1 MNTERISLADVDTDW
16 YKDDRWK
23 VRQYLFQKEGLHCCN
38 IITFNT
44 IKLRGAIKD
53 VGRALGMTPEQ
64 TQAISNMV
72 QEDEKKKEFI
82 PDKVREQYPELF
94 EYVDIVVGT
103 ITSLGRHA
111 AGLVVAPHEIDKKFG
126 TLYISSD
133 DKPISQIN
141 MKEIDSLNYVK
152 LDVLGLDCV
161 GLIYKTCKSVGI
173 DFLTPDNM
181 DFDDIEVWKDIAN
194 DTTLIFQFE
203 SDFAGN
209 YLKDILRESTIKNIK
224 SKNPNFSYI
233 DLMSMANGAIRPAG
247 ESYRNELSQGIYRDN
262 GHPALNEFLAPTL
275 GYLVYQEQIIQFLH
289 QFCGFTMGE
298 ADVVRRHFSKKTGTE
313 NDIPVIKNGGYL
325 LDDKG
330 EKTSDHHIPGFINT
344 MKEKYNVEKE
354 EAENLIVNFLQV
366 IIDASAYLFSQNH
379 ADPYSFL
386 GFACGYLRHYYPLET
401 LTEALNVYAEDAD
414 KSYKIK
420 DYIASKGINI
430 KQIRFGYS
438 NAEYTCDK
446 ETYEIYQGIGSI
458 KYCNNQ
464 IAEELMELSKNKYK
478 NFIEL
483 LRDIHDH
490 TSVNSKQLEIL
501 IGLDFFS
508 DFGKNKYLFE
518 LSNLYDKF
526 ATCKQIKKD
535 KMESLGLTEYLMKK
549 YAGKETAKIYKEID
563 NIGLITELSLRIEN
577 QSMSVVDQVKF
588 EKEYLQYIV
597 FKNPKVNKT
606 FYIVTEYKTYKE
618 ARKPYLVLHNIKTGE
633 DVKARVTSVKIYQ
646 DNPFGEYSILKI
658 DRFTKKNKKKCVNGT
673 WTETDELENIL
684 DDYEVIKK

>member
-1 MNTERISLADVDTDW
+1 
-16 YKDDRWK
+16 
-23 VRQYLFQKEGLHCCN
+23 
-38 IITFNT
+38 
-44 IKLRGAIKD
+44 
-53 VGRALGMTPEQ
+53 
-64 TQAISNMV
+64 
-72 QEDEKKKEFI
+72 
-82 PDKVREQYPELF
+82 
-94 EYVDIVVGT
+94 
-103 ITSLGRHA
+103 
-111 AGLVVAPHEIDKKFG
+111 
-126 TLYISSD
+126 
-133 DKPISQIN
+133 
-141 MKEIDSLNYVK
+141 
-152 LDVLGLDCV
+152 
-161 GLIYKTCKSVGI
+161 
-173 DFLTPDNM
+173 
-181 DFDDIEVWKDIAN
+181 
-194 DTTLIFQFE
+194 
-203 SDFAGN
+203 
-209 YLKDILRESTIKNIK
+209 
-224 SKNPNFSYI
+224 
-233 DLMSMANGAIRPAG
+233 
-247 ESYRNELSQGIYRDN
+247 
-262 GHPALNEFLAPTL
+262 
-275 GYLVYQEQIIQFLH
+275 
-289 QFCGFTMGE
+289 MGE

-518 LSNLYDKF
+518 LSNLYNKF